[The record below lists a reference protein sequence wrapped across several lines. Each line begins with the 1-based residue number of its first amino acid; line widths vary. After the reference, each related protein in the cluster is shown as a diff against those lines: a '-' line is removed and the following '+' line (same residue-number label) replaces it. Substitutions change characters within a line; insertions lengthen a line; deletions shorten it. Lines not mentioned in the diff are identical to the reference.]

1 VTDSSRALVAVLA
14 TAVAMLVIVN
24 AGRTFANG
32 LIGDVSAFA
41 EATADESAQ
50 AAPALTLKASVIGGS
65 APTAPLTIELFRWST
80 DAERA
85 PLLTALSAPPPPP
98 PSAAPAAP
106 AGRAGRAA
114 RGGRAAAP
122 PPSPLERFTSALK
135 AAPTVGFIWGD
146 GPTGYSIKYAWRSA
160 SPGAPERVVLVTDR
174 RLGAHATSWPVAAS
188 AAGESSKSAVAS
200 GRQGDPPVAKAGADA
215 EFTVVEMRID
225 GKGVG
230 EAKSSLTAPVVVDA
244 TANTL
249 ALDKYMEAPVLLKVT
264 R

>member
-1 VTDSSRALVAVLA
+1 MKGSSRTLVAGLV

-32 LIGDVSAFA
+32 LAA
-41 EATADESAQ
+41 EASAE
-50 AAPALTLKASVIGGS
+50 AAPALKLKASVIGAG
-65 APTAPLTIELFRWST
+65 APAAPMTIELFRWST
-80 DAERA
+80 DVERA
-85 PLLTALSAPPPPP
+85 PLLAALVAPPPAP

-106 AGRAGRAA
+106 AGRAGRAG

-122 PPSPLERFTSALK
+122 PPSPLERLTTAIK

-160 SPGAPERVVLVTDR
+160 SPSTPERVVLVTDR
-174 RLGAHATSWPVAAS
+174 RLGASATSWPTAS
-188 AAGESSKSAVAS
+188 TT
-200 GRQGDPPVAKAGADA
+200 DL

-225 GKGVG
+225 GKGIG
-230 EAKSSLTAPVVVDA
+230 EAKSSLTSPVVVDA
-244 TANTL
+244 AANTL

>member
-1 VTDSSRALVAVLA
+1 MRGSSQRHATTRPDAWRTLVAGLT

-24 AGRTFANG
+24 AGRTFADG
-32 LIGDVSAFA
+32 LAA
-41 EATADESAQ
+41 EA
-50 AAPALTLKASVIGGS
+50 AAEGTPALKLKASVIGAS

-80 DAERA
+80 DVERA
-85 PLLTALSAPPPPP
+85 PLLAALAAPPPVPP
-98 PSAAPAAP
+98 GAAPAAP

-122 PPSPLERFTSALK
+122 PLSPIERLTNAIK

-146 GPTGYSIKYAWRSA
+146 GPTGYSIKYAWRA
-160 SPGAPERVVLVTDR
+160 SSPNTAERVVLVTDR
-174 RLGAHATSWPVAAS
+174 RLGANVTSWPAP
-188 AAGESSKSAVAS
+188 VAS
-200 GRQGDPPVAKAGADA
+200 SVGA

-230 EAKSSLTAPVVVDA
+230 EAKSSLTSPLVVDA
-244 TANTL
+244 TANTI
-249 ALDKYMEAPVLLKVT
+249 AIDKYADAPVLLKVT

>member
-1 VTDSSRALVAVLA
+1 LV

-24 AGRTFANG
+24 AGRTLADG
-32 LIGDVSAFA
+32 VALKLKVSMIGAG
-41 EATADESAQ
+41 
-50 AAPALTLKASVIGGS
+50 APAV
-65 APTAPLTIELFRWST
+65 PMTIELFRWST
-80 DAERA
+80 DVERA
-85 PLLTALSAPPPPP
+85 PLLAALAAPPPAP

-106 AGRAGRAA
+106 AGRAGRAG

-122 PPSPLERFTSALK
+122 PASPLERLTTAIK

-160 SPGAPERVVLVTDR
+160 SPNTPERVVLVTDR
-174 RLGAHATSWPVAAS
+174 RLGVSATSWPPAEAS
-188 AAGESSKSAVAS
+188 AK
-200 GRQGDPPVAKAGADA
+200 ADA

-230 EAKSSLTAPVVVDA
+230 EAKSSLTSPVVVDA
-244 TANTL
+244 AANTL
-249 ALDKYMEAPVLLKVT
+249 AIDKYTDAPVLLKVT